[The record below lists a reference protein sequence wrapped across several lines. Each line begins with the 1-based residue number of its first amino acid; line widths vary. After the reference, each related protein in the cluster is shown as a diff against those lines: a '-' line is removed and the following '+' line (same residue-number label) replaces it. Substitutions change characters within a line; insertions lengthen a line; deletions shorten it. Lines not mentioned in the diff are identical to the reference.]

1 MVIYEHAKTFGI
13 IDIIC

>member
-1 MVIYEHAKTFGI
+1 MVIYELAKTFGI